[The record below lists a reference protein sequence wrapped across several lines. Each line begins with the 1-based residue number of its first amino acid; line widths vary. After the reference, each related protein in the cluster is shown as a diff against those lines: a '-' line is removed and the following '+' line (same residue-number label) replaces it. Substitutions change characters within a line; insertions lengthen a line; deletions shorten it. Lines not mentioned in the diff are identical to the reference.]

1 MVAVAGRQ
9 ALAFA
14 RVAAVVL
21 LCITGWQLGKGNGEL
36 GVNWGTI
43 SHDPLPNNIV
53 VKLLQDNNFAKVKLF
68 DADPNVIE
76 SMRGTNLEVMV
87 AITNDMLAAM
97 AAGTDAAA
105 AWVKQNVTAHLGSGG
120 VNIKYVLSLLLCT
133 QLSSFHA
140 DMILLKK
147 SFRFGVGSTEPIELK
162 SCSGRRTSSAHL

>member
-53 VKLLQDNNFAKVKLF
+53 VKLLQDNNFAKTQRL
-68 DADPNVIE
+68 
-76 SMRGTNLEVMV
+76 
-87 AITNDMLAAM
+87 
-97 AAGTDAAA
+97 
-105 AWVKQNVTAHLGSGG
+105 LG
-120 VNIKYVLSLLLCT
+120 LS
-133 QLSSFHA
+133 
-140 DMILLKK
+140 
-147 SFRFGVGSTEPIELK
+147 
-162 SCSGRRTSSAHL
+162 RTSLRTSVVVVSI